1 MGNRFGKNGD
11 KMMKKRILIIG
22 NEGYI
27 GPVLTGHFRKSYS
40 DIFIAGYDIG
50 YFAHNITSQQFPEC
64 NIDVQ
69 YRGDVR
75 KFPKDLFKGFDSV
88 VYLAAISNDPMGKEF
103 EQATYD
109 INQHSALSIA
119 KAAKNVG
126 VHHFVYASSCSVYG
140 SADDKPRTEN
150 SELNPL
156 TAYAKSKVAA
166 ENELEPIAS
175 DDFIITCLRFA
186 TACGFSPRL
195 RLDLV
200 LNDFVASALVAERI
214 EILSDG
220 TPWRPLIHVKDM
232 ARAIDWATNRGN
244 DNAANFTVVNTGS
257 NDWNYQIKDLAFAV
271 KDQFIGLKLSIN
283 ENAEP
288 DKRSYQVNF
297 SLFNK
302 LAPDYIPQIDL
313 TRAVQN
319 ISEGLIAFGFK
330 DSNFR
335 QSNLMRLN
343 TLRSHITNNK
353 LNNNLNW
360 QV

>member
-1 MGNRFGKNGD
+1 M
-11 KMMKKRILIIG
+11 RIVTL
-22 NEGYI
+22 
-27 GPVLTGHFRKSYS
+27 
-40 DIFIAGYDIG
+40 
-50 YFAHNITSQQFPEC
+50 
-64 NIDVQ
+64 
-69 YRGDVR
+69 
-75 KFPKDLFKGFDSV
+75 
-88 VYLAAISNDPMGKEF
+88 
-103 EQATYD
+103 
-109 INQHSALSIA
+109 
-119 KAAKNVG
+119 
-126 VHHFVYASSCSVYG
+126 
-140 SADDKPRTEN
+140 
-150 SELNPL
+150 
-156 TAYAKSKVAA
+156 
-166 ENELEPIAS
+166 
-175 DDFIITCLRFA
+175 
-186 TACGFSPRL
+186 
-195 RLDLV
+195 
-200 LNDFVASALVAERI
+200 
-214 EILSDG
+214 
-220 TPWRPLIHVKDM
+220 
-232 ARAIDWATNRGN
+232 NRGN

-343 TLRSHITNNK
+343 TLRSHIANNK